1 MHIPVRWLFLQ
12 LAQVRPSLDRGRQ
25 RLAATHVSTWPMATG
40 HVPRSQEELIQ
51 DTVWGNLWFDLSNKV
66 LVLVYTA
73 I

>member
-40 HVPRSQEELIQ
+40 HVSQEKLIQ
-51 DTVWGNLWFDLSNKV
+51 DTVWGGTYGLISQTNYWCWSIPQFD
-66 LVLVYTA
+66 
-73 I
+73 